1 MERRL
6 QKINE
11 SLRFF
16 CSPSSEGVAMSTT
29 RTVALFMLV
38 TAVAACAKKEANR
51 ADTTRVDTTSA
62 APSMGPAAG
71 ADTAATASAAALTD
85 PNIVFILHAANAA
98 DSARGKLAESKGT
111 SADVKSFGKL
121 MVGEHHALNLQGDQ
135 LAKKLNV
142 TPVAPANDQSEAQA
156 RAEMDS
162 LAALAKGAAWDKAY
176 IAYEIGYHQ
185 ALKDIATKAL
195 AQAQNAELKALIT
208 KAAPIVQAHLDK
220 AQAIQTKM
228 GS

>member
-29 RTVALFMLV
+29 RTVGLFMLV
-38 TAVAACAKKEANR
+38 TAAAACAKKEASR
-51 ADTTRVDTTSA
+51 AADTTRVDTTAA
-62 APSMGPAAG
+62 APSMGAAP
-71 ADTAATASAAALTD
+71 ADTAAAASTAALTD
-85 PNIVFILHAANAA
+85 PNIVFILHAANTA
-98 DSARGKLAESKGT
+98 DSARGKLAETKGT

-162 LAALAKGAAWDKAY
+162 LTALAKGAAWDKAY